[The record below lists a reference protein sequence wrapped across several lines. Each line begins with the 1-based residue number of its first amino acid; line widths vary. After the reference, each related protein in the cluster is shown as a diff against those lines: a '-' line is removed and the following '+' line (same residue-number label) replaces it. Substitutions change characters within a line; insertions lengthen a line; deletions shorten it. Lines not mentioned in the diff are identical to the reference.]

1 MGPHRQTFYISA
13 ALLATEA
20 AGHGHLTYPPST
32 RHGGTLE
39 LGNDCK
45 NQACYWFSNNVEIPG
60 AITLPNDMRSLQ
72 LNVTGQPQD
81 VYATSPWRAPGSAP
95 VFGSGCGFGG
105 GDNETFLNGGAILP
119 ASQQGMDGLLLPP
132 VGAPEVWT
140 RGATAEIAF
149 AIAANHGGGYS
160 YRLCPNGGGG
170 GANTVDEACFQA
182 HPLDFAGNTS
192 DILHADGTRVSFPLV
207 TTRVG
212 TTPAGSQWA
221 RAGIPQC
228 YICDA
233 YAKCGAP
240 LAPASG
246 PANPK
251 VPTNCDSVSSEATC
265 EATKGA
271 AGNACSWYAPK
282 SICYDADASKPKP
295 NAASIWDAQVNCYG
309 LCAGAA
315 ISKGSECPA
324 GTAAFDSGLDNKYS
338 GYGKAGWDWSVADKV
353 KVPSDLA
360 AGKYLLS
367 WRWDCEESTQVWQNC
382 ADVILE

>member
-1 MGPHRQTFYISA
+1 MDKTFCISA

-32 RHGGTLE
+32 RHGGTLK

-45 NQACYWFSNNVEIPG
+45 NQACLWFSNNVEIPG
-60 AITLPNDMRSLQ
+60 AISLPNDMRSLQ

-95 VFGSGCGFGG
+95 VFGSGCGVGG
-105 GDNETFLNGGAILP
+105 GSNETFLNGGVIVP
-119 ASQQGMDGLLLPP
+119 ASQQGMDGLDLPP

-140 RGATAEIAF
+140 RGATAEIAW

-160 YRLCPNGGGG
+160 YRLCPNDGR
-170 GANTVDEACFQA
+170 ATVDEACFQA

-192 DILHADGTRVSFPLV
+192 EILHADGTRIAFPLR

-212 TTPAGSQWA
+212 TTPAGSEWA
-221 RAGIPQC
+221 RDPIPQC
-228 YICDA
+228 YVCDA
-233 YAKCGAP
+233 YAACGAP
-240 LAPASG
+240 LAPAPG
-246 PANPK
+246 PANK
-251 VPTNCDSVSSEATC
+251 RAPTACDPVSSEAAC

-271 AGNACSWYAPK
+271 GGNACSWYAPK
-282 SICYDADASKPKP
+282 RLCYDADAPKPKP
-295 NAASIWDAQVNCYG
+295 NAASIWEAQVQCYG
-309 LCAGAA
+309 MCAGAGA
-315 ISKGSECPA
+315 SKAAGSCAA
-324 GTAAFDSGLDNKYS
+324 GGVPPSMPPPLPPPQYS
-338 GYGKAGWDWSVADKV
+338 GYGKGGFDWSVADKV

-360 AGKYLLS
+360 PGKYLLS

-382 ADVILE
+382 ADIVLE